1 MLKLEPGMIIWTWI
15 TFGVVLVLLKRYAWQ
30 PLLAM
35 VEEREKKIA
44 ESLRRADEA
53 RDQAEAL
60 LEEQHQRLAQAQE
73 EIEAM
78 LKESRAMAEQTR
90 NEILAKAREDANRM
104 LERAKADIERERHA
118 ALMSLKKEV
127 ADLVVAATGR
137 LIGMNLDEKKH
148 RQLIDEYIQEI
159 GKAN

>member
-15 TFGVVLVLLKRYAWQ
+15 TFGVVLVLLKRFAWQ

-35 VEEREKKIA
+35 VEERENKIA

-60 LEEQHQRLAQAQE
+60 LEEQQKRLAQAQD

-78 LKESRAMAEQTR
+78 LKESRAMAERTR
-90 NEILAKAREDANRM
+90 EEILAKAREDANRM
-104 LERAKADIERERHA
+104 LERAKADIERERQA
-118 ALMSLKKEV
+118 ALLSLKKEV
-127 ADLVVAATGR
+127 ADLVVTATGR
-137 LIGMNLDEKKH
+137 LIGMNLDDEKH
-148 RQLIDEYIQEI
+148 RRLIDEYIQEI